1 MNQVS
6 YEEFKLQFAQMYEH
20 YERHRTDNITDPA
33 LRRAHP
39 ISTISGWD
47 RDHDQTTDGSTNNG
61 QALNDKAITNT
72 LATDSHNQPEKSF
85 KVSKSEQ
92 TDDDDVVDLENVKCV
107 CEENVVVQ
115 DDTNP
120 STNDVDST
128 KEPTAQILNATESS
142 KPVQSISSI
151 SQVYNE
157 QLTGKTIVCNGDS
170 EHAFDDDTISNI
182 TPAKQANVSGTDG
195 GSDALRKTLE
205 IDSYDMNE
213 DNKEIV
219 DEIVEEILTKSENLL
234 DDCKRSLDENHQ
246 HLNETETTSSPVI
259 KDEEIEHAVSE
270 VVKGVRNIERKMKRD
285 SENDTESQNTETDVK
300 MKREGENIGDVL
312 TSNIHNDETTEL
324 QNENQKTELVLSNA
338 AIESTKEIL
347 DVDRTNDS
355 VSETLTTANAS
366 DGIKDIVATIVND
379 VIENC
384 VNQTVTDN
392 GDVCDNDNDMN
403 KMSIIDNIN
412 NNSSDVA
419 TNDSNDNAIIVD
431 TIAPTTDA
439 VSTLNADTVTAIASA
454 TDTATATTETETN
467 PVEETNEEIIKG
479 IVNEI
484 VDKCVESEMNT
495 ATDNDDNNNNNNNN
509 NDEDSALDK
518 SGSETFV
525 ADTIDESS
533 AAAADADGDGDG
545 AGEQPNNGIGS
556 AKFTSVAT
564 DNGSDNQM
572 NDNRS
577 AKLNRSQGTS
587 ISTSTQVENNHFGNL
602 A

>member
-1 MNQVS
+1 MVFFSAKKVS

-47 RDHDQTTDGSTNNG
+47 RDHDQTTDSSTKNG
-61 QALNDKAITNT
+61 QALNDKAITLESEET
-72 LATDSHNQPEKSF
+72 QPEKSF

-92 TDDDDVVDLENVKCV
+92 TDDDDVVGLENVECV
-107 CEENVVVQ
+107 CEENSSQ
-115 DDTNP
+115 DETNL
-120 STNDVDST
+120 SNDVDTT
-128 KEPTAQILNATESS
+128 KEPTAQILNATESN

-157 QLTGKTIVCNGDS
+157 QLTGKPIVCNGDA
-170 EHAFDDDTISNI
+170 EHVFGDDDDDTINTPTKQGNASGDGSN
-182 TPAKQANVSGTDG
+182 TT

-205 IDSYDMNE
+205 IDSYDMSE

-234 DDCKRSLDENHQ
+234 DDCKRSLDENH
-246 HLNETETTSSPVI
+246 LEATETTSSPVI

-270 VVKGVRNIERKMKRD
+270 VVKGVRNIERKAKRD
-285 SENDTESQNTETDVK
+285 SENDTDTQNTDTDTKINRENECIADDCETIVNTDA
-300 MKREGENIGDVL
+300 
-312 TSNIHNDETTEL
+312 DESSEV

-338 AIESTKEIL
+338 AIETAKEIL
-347 DVDRTNDS
+347 GTDRRTES
-355 VSETLTTANAS
+355 ISENLTANAS

-384 VNQTVTDN
+384 VNQTTTDN
-392 GDVCDNDNDMN
+392 GDVCDNDMN

-431 TIAPTTDA
+431 TITQ
-439 VSTLNADTVTAIASA
+439 A
-454 TDTATATTETETN
+454 TDTAVTIAAETK

-484 VDKCVESEMNT
+484 VDKCVESEANT
-495 ATDNDDNNNNNNNN
+495 ATDNDNNNNSNTNH
-509 NDEDSALDK
+509 NDEDSVLDK
-518 SGSETFV
+518 SGSETFI
-525 ADTIDESS
+525 ADVIDESS
-533 AAAADADGDGDG
+533 ST
-545 AGEQPNNGIGS
+545 GEQQLNSSSIAS
-556 AKFTSVAT
+556 AKFTSEPA
-564 DNGSDNQM
+564 DNG
-572 NDNRS
+572 NDNRTT
-577 AKLNRSQGTS
+577 KPNRSQGTS

>member
-1 MNQVS
+1 
-6 YEEFKLQFAQMYEH
+6 MYEH

-47 RDHDQTTDGSTNNG
+47 RDHDPSTEATTKNG
-61 QALNDKAITNT
+61 QVLNDKAIAN
-72 LATDSHNQPEKSF
+72 DSQNQPEKSY

-92 TDDDDVVDLENVKCV
+92 TDDDVVGLENVKCI
-107 CEENVVVQ
+107 CEENASQ
-115 DDTNP
+115 DETNL
-120 STNDVDST
+120 SNDIDAT

-157 QLTGKTIVCNGDS
+157 QLSGKTIVCNGDS
-170 EHAFDDDTISNI
+170 EHAFGDDDNDDDNDDGDDGDATS
-182 TPAKQANVSGTDG
+182 TQTKQANVSGDG
-195 GSDALRKTLE
+195 STSGSDALRKTLE

-219 DEIVEEILTKSENLL
+219 DEIVQEILTKSENLL
-234 DDCKRSLDENHQ
+234 DDCKRSLDENH
-246 HLNETETTSSPVI
+246 LEETETTSSPVI

-270 VVKGVRNIERKMKRD
+270 VVKGVRNIERKVKRD

-300 MKREGENIGDVL
+300 IASEIIGGDSPIDL
-312 TSNIHNDETTEL
+312 NDDDNGDDESSVV

-338 AIESTKEIL
+338 AFETAKEIL
-347 DVDRTNDS
+347 CADLKTETI
-355 VSETLTTANAS
+355 SEHLTANAS

-384 VNQTVTDN
+384 VNQTTTNTTTITDN
-392 GDVCDNDNDMN
+392 GDVCDNDMN

-431 TIAPTTDA
+431 TITQTSDA
-439 VSTLNADTVTAIASA
+439 VSTLNTDTVEQQTKP
-454 TDTATATTETETN
+454 T
-467 PVEETNEEIIKG
+467 EETNEEIIKG

-495 ATDNDDNNNNNNNN
+495 ATSDNDNNNNN

-518 SGSETFV
+518 SGSETFI
-525 ADTIDESS
+525 ADTNDESS
-533 AAAADADGDGDG
+533 V
-545 AGEQPNNGIGS
+545 GEQLNSSIGITS
-556 AKFTSVAT
+556 ATTTTDNAT
-564 DNGSDNQM
+564 DNRM

-577 AKLNRSQGTS
+577 AKPNRSQGTS